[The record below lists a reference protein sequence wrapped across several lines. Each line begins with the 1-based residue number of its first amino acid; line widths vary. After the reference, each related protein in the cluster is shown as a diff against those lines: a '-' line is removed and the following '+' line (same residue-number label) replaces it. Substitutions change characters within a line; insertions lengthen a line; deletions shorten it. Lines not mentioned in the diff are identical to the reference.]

1 MRDIRET
8 ARRFLQEVAWDCLS
22 ARHHSRTFDY
32 YRADR
37 LIVRSRFFAL
47 LLGVATPLWLF
58 ADIWLLPAGYLDPM
72 VLLRLATG
80 ALLLALVWVVPKPN
94 LFGARA
100 HILMLVGIPLLF
112 HMASQGLLG
121 PTYSTPALIGYT
133 TLPLFLVVMLAL
145 FPLTLMEGLGV
156 SLLLLGAVVIQHA
169 AQGVI
174 GELGVLG
181 LFWDLALLTGFSLLA
196 QGIHL
201 HMLMLVHRQATH
213 DPLTGL
219 LNRGGLFRR
228 LDQGVKQQEWP
239 DGATVLIIDLDRFKT
254 INDRHGHPV
263 GDEVLRHLSAILEES
278 LGTEELAGRIGGEE
292 FVIVSP
298 PGGGGS
304 PRERAE
310 SLRRAIADQPAP
322 TSAGPL
328 AITASIGIAEWK
340 AGSRFEE
347 VIAEA
352 DEALYAAKEGGRDLV
367 VDSGRKAGP
376 EHTTTV

>member
-1 MRDIRET
+1 MGNYREA

-37 LIVRSRFFAL
+37 LILRSRFFAL

-58 ADIWLLPAGYLDPM
+58 ADIWLLPAGYLEPM
-72 VLLRLATG
+72 VILRLVAG
-80 ALLLALVWVVPKPN
+80 ALLLTLVWVVPKPN

-112 HMASQGLLG
+112 HVASQGLLG
-121 PTYSTPALIGYT
+121 PTYSNPALIGYT

-145 FPLTLMEGLGV
+145 FPLTLMEGVGITA
-156 SLLLLGAVVIQHA
+156 LLVGAVVVQHA

-228 LDQGVKQQEWP
+228 LEQGVIQEEWP
-239 DGATVLIIDLDRFKT
+239 DTATVLIIDLDRFKT

-263 GDEVLRHLSAILEES
+263 GDEVLRHLSTILEEN
-278 LGTEELAGRIGGEE
+278 LGPRDLAGRIGGEE
-292 FVIVSP
+292 FVIVGHP
-298 PGGGGS
+298 DEGS
-304 PRERAE
+304 TARERAE
-310 SLRRAIADQPAP
+310 TLRQAIADHPAP
-322 TSAGPL
+322 TSVGPL
-328 AITASIGIAEWK
+328 TITASIGVARWQ
-340 AGSRFEE
+340 AGQRVEE

-352 DEALYAAKEGGRDLV
+352 DEALYAAKEGGRNLV
-367 VDSGRKAGP
+367 VEP
-376 EHTTTV
+376 TP